1 MIRRSFFGYLAAKL
15 PYETVKGGLPDPVD
29 TALPGEV
36 TLQIQV
42 GTDQKSLVDK
52 KKTALKKGVEVQR
65 GALYGLFDE
74 ETKNVS
80 APVSGTITS
89 VETRTGNY
97 GRHFALINIAT
108 SEEGETSPAFSDALE
123 ADTKGTESLAFL
135 SQLPGRP
142 PFTRLANDGIH
153 TVILSA
159 LEQDLLTNVNQ
170 YALLARKTDFK
181 RGADYIK
188 ELAPKARVVLALP
201 KYLEAEA
208 QDTGCET
215 VGIKNLYPN
224 GNPILLAG
232 RLAGKPIEAG
242 KTLEESGFLLF
253 SAEAVAATGKA
264 LRTRSLPQEKLVTL
278 TLKNKETRLVNARI
292 GTPITQI
299 FEAAGETLVKRDHL
313 IVGGPLTGVS
323 VYTPNF
329 PVDPDTDAILCHG
342 PENMPRLTDTYC
354 INCGKCVRV
363 CPANIPV
370 NLLIRMLEN
379 GLYEEAVE
387 KYDLDACVEC
397 GLCSFICVA
406 KMPLFQQIM
415 LARHTLAESKKS
427 AEMGGSND

>member
-15 PYETVKGGLPDPVD
+15 PYETVQGGLPDPVD
-29 TALPGEV
+29 TGLPGEV

-42 GTDQKSLVDK
+42 GADQKSLVDK
-52 KKTALKKGVEVQR
+52 KKTILKKGAEVQR

-74 ETKNVS
+74 EKKDLT

-97 GRHFALINIAT
+97 GRHFALVTIAT
-108 SEEGETSPAFSDALE
+108 SEEGEASPAFAEAL
-123 ADTKGTESLAFL
+123 DQDPKGEVSLTFL
-135 SQLPGRP
+135 SHLPGRP
-142 PFTRLANDGIH
+142 PFTRLADEGIH

-159 LEQDLLTNVNQ
+159 LEKDLFTNVNQ
-170 YALLARKTDFK
+170 YALQARKTDFK
-181 RGADYIK
+181 RGADFIK
-188 ELAPKARVVLALP
+188 KLAPKARVVLALP
-201 KYLEAEA
+201 RYLEAEA
-208 QDTGCET
+208 GDTGCET
-215 VGIKNLYPN
+215 VGVKNLYPN
-224 GNPILLAG
+224 GNPTLLAG
-232 RLAGKPIEAG
+232 RLSGTPIEAG

-253 SAEAVAATGKA
+253 SAESVAATGKA
-264 LRTRSLPQEKLVTL
+264 LRTRSISLEKLVSI
-278 TLKNKETRLVNARI
+278 TLKDKETKLVNARI
-292 GTPITQI
+292 GTPIARI
-299 FEAAGETLVKRDHL
+299 FEAVDETLVKRDHL

-323 VYTPNF
+323 VYTPEF
-329 PVDPDTDAILCHG
+329 PVDPDTDAILCYG

-363 CPANIPV
+363 CPAHIPV

-379 GLYEEAVE
+379 GLYEEAAE

-415 LARHTLAESKKS
+415 LARHTLAENKKS
-427 AEMGGSND
+427 AEKGGSND

>member
-15 PYETVKGGLPDPVD
+15 PYETVQGGLPDPVD
-29 TALPGEV
+29 TGLPGEV

-42 GTDQKSLVDK
+42 GADQKSLVDK
-52 KKTALKKGVEVQR
+52 KKTILKKGVEVQR

-74 ETKNVS
+74 EKKDLTV
-80 APVSGTITS
+80 PVSGTVTS
-89 VETRTGNY
+89 AETRTGNY

-108 SEEGETSPAFSDALE
+108 SEEGEASPVFAEALDQDPKGE
-123 ADTKGTESLAFL
+123 ASLTCL
-135 SQLPGRP
+135 SHLPGCP
-142 PFTRLANDGIH
+142 PFTRLADEGIH

-159 LEQDLLTNVNQ
+159 MEKDLFTNVNQ
-170 YALLARKTDFK
+170 YALQARKADFK
-181 RGADYIK
+181 RGADFIK
-188 ELAPKARVVLALP
+188 ELAPKARVVLVLP
-201 KYLEAEA
+201 RYLEAEA
-208 QDTGCET
+208 GDTGCET
-215 VGIKNLYPN
+215 VGVKNLYPN
-224 GNPILLAG
+224 GNPALLAA
-232 RLAGKPIEAG
+232 RLSGTPIEAG

-253 SAEAVAATGKA
+253 SAESVAAAGKA
-264 LRTRSLPQEKLVTL
+264 LRTRSIPQEKLVSL
-278 TLKNKETRLVNARI
+278 TLKDKQTKLVNARI
-292 GTPITQI
+292 GTPIARI
-299 FEAAGETLVKRDHL
+299 FEAVGETLVKRDHL
-313 IVGGPLTGVS
+313 IVGGPLTGMS
-323 VYTPNF
+323 VYTPEF
-329 PVDPDTDAILCHG
+329 PVDPDTDAILCYG
-342 PENMPRLTDTYC
+342 PDNMPRLTDTYC

-427 AEMGGSND
+427 AETGGSND